1 MTMVSV
7 RMTVSVCR
15 VVSFVAG
22 FGRLGLAVAGAGAAA
37 WGAAVFVPCA
47 VAAALGAAALGAAVA
62 WAAVAVAG
70 VGAGVAAAAL
80 RAAPPLP
87 LQAARPATA
96 ATIRVA
102 LMRVA
107 GTMAL

>member
-1 MTMVSV
+1 MVSV

-15 VVSFVAG
+15 VVSFIAG

-47 VAAALGAAALGAAVA
+47 VAAALGAAVA

-87 LQAARPATA
+87 LQATRPATA